1 MGTHLDFYKNN
12 ASIDDNLE
20 MLEMSDSC
28 IWILDDSLRL
38 KSFNKV
44 YRDHMIAFTGL
55 TPQTGEDDIVINHF
69 PADFADNIRSMYAKA
84 LKGEITKSF
93 ERGFQADGTRTD
105 TIMIFRPVVDD
116 SGAIK
121 GVSCLRRDVSDVMAL
136 KREIEDKDQLLTEI
150 VWQQSHLFR
159 GPLSTAI
166 GIANLL
172 DDSAN
177 GSTISPEECKQ
188 LLEGLKTKLQELD
201 NLIRKIVTTAAA
213 NNTNTAT

>member
-12 ASIDDNLE
+12 ASLDDNLE

-28 IWILDDSLRL
+28 MWILDDCLRL

-55 TPQTGEDDIVINHF
+55 MPQTGENDIVISHF
-69 PADFADNIRSMYAKA
+69 PPDFADNIRGMYERA
-84 LKGEITKSF
+84 LKGEVVKSF
-93 ERGFQADGTRTD
+93 ERGFQPDGTRAD
-105 TIMIFRPVVDD
+105 TIMIFRPVLDD
-116 SGAIK
+116 FGAVK

-136 KREIEDKDQLLTEI
+136 KRELDSKDQKLSEI

-166 GIANLL
+166 GIANLIEN
-172 DDSAN
+172 SQN
-177 GSTISPEECKQ
+177 GSKLTPEDCKQ
-188 LLEGLKTKLQELD
+188 LLDGLKTKLQELD
-201 NLIRKIVTTAAA
+201 NLIRKIVTTADVV
-213 NNTNTAT
+213 NTNKPT